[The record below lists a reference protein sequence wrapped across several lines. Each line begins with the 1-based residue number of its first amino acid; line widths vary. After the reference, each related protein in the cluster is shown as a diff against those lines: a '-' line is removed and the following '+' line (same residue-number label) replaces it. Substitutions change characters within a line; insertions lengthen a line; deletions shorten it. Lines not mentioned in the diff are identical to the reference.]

1 MCEICNKIIYVG
13 ETGDILYQRHL
24 LNLSLIRRKVD
35 DSVTNH
41 FYTNNHTVDF
51 CDWIG
56 KTLPKRIL
64 QEKKYGEFAEKETE
78 HL

>member
-1 MCEICNKIIYVG
+1 VIKFVSDLQQVG
-13 ETGDILYQRHL
+13 GFLRALKRHNPHL
-24 LNLSLIRRKVD
+24 FQPI
-35 DSVTNH
+35 